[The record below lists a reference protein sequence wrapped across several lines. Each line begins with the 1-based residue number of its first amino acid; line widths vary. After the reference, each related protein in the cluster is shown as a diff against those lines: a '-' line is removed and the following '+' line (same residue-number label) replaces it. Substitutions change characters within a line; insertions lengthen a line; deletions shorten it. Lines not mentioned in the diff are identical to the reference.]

1 MCRSCDQ
8 GGTCIFAGDQHELL
22 LEAAQIAEAA
32 IGCRAEFGVPFSAPD
47 GYSRE
52 ALNALD
58 QDARYSCWVLTLRI
72 HIPENFGILYHT
84 TVVHFMIV

>member
-1 MCRSCDQ
+1 MCRSRDQ

-32 IGCRAEFGVPFSAPD
+32 IGCRAEFGVPFPAPD

-52 ALNALD
+52 AFNALD
-58 QDARYSCWVLTLRI
+58 QDARYSWVWTLRI
-72 HIPENFGILYHT
+72 HILENFGILRPT
-84 TVVHFMIV
+84 IVMCFLIV